1 MRLCSGQE
9 CLAAPEAD
17 NGWGQVANGRAGAAV
32 VVFIDEDSEG
42 GVECAP
48 EEVVFQPNAGLEGLV
63 PTLDLALLVAEGP
76 SLR

>member
-17 NGWGQVANGRAGAAV
+17 NGWGQIANVRADAAV
-32 VVFIDEDSEG
+32 VVGVVVDEDSEG
-42 GVECAP
+42 GFESAR

-63 PTLDLALLVAEGP
+63 PALDLASG
-76 SLR
+76 